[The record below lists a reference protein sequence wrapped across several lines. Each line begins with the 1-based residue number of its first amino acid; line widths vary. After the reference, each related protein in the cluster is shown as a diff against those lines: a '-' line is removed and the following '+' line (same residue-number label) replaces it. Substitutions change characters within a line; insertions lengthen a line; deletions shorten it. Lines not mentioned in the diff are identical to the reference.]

1 MGDEQEAERF
11 NDVIRGRLSDTQRH
25 AREVLFPT
33 TETEPAEA
41 GENDEEI
48 EDR

>member
-1 MGDEQEAERF
+1 MGDEHESEPF
-11 NDVIRGRLSDTQRH
+11 NDVIRGRLGDTRTPARCCSDHR
-25 AREVLFPT
+25 
-33 TETEPAEA
+33 TEPAEA